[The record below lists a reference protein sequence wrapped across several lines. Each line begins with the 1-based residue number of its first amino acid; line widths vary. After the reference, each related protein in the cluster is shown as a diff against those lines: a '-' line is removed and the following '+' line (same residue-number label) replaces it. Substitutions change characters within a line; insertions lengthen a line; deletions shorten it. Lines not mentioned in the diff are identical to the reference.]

1 MVSTEV
7 GIKRS
12 LSVCVTSLAKSPR
25 EDELLSL
32 LAIGSDTRGMARQ
45 MSLSEHTILWG
56 SITGSCLGG
65 LPGWDHR

>member
-1 MVSTEV
+1 
-7 GIKRS
+7 
-12 LSVCVTSLAKSPR
+12 LAKSPR